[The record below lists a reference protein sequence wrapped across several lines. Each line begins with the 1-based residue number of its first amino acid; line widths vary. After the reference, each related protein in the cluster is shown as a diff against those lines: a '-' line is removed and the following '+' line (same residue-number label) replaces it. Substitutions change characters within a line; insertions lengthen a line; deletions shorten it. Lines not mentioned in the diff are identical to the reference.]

1 LTPQQISQRR
11 ENDRRRYRT
20 RQIIRAAQE
29 LAALQS
35 YSNHPNSADLLY
47 TCGQLDF
54 KCSKC
59 GAFHFEKETHD
70 ASNAFSS
77 CCQSGKVVLPEL
89 KFHDDIKHLMT
100 GVHEHSQNFMT
111 NILQFNNS
119 LAFAS
124 MGANIAPPPG
134 HGPYC
139 YRIHGQFYHQT
150 GDVGNSS
157 NGITKY
163 AKLYVLDSNQVLAHR
178 LSHAANADCNPD
190 LMRSLCQIDTDINAI
205 AKSYRM
211 LSEVINS
218 VQESSGDV
226 TAVRM
231 FIPSDPSKDKR
242 RYNAPV
248 SNEIAVVFDTADGAP
263 PWDRDIKIHNKDGV
277 DREHINL
284 MHPMLDS
291 YTYPVFFPYGCLGW
305 DKDLKHTGTNGG
317 RCKTVTQLQYYA
329 YRLAIREKFN
339 PILNGCKLTQMFIV
353 DSYCNVEASRLKFA
367 AQNQS
372 KLRVESYVNL

>member
-1 LTPQQISQRR
+1 
-11 ENDRRRYRT
+11 
-20 RQIIRAAQE
+20 
-29 LAALQS
+29 
-35 YSNHPNSADLLY
+35 
-47 TCGQLDF
+47 
-54 KCSKC
+54 
-59 GAFHFEKETHD
+59 
-70 ASNAFSS
+70 
-77 CCQSGKVVLPEL
+77 
-89 KFHDDIKHLMT
+89 MT

-339 PILNGCKLTQMFIV
+339 PILNGGKLTQMFIV
-353 DSYCNVEASRLKFA
+353 DSYCKVEASRLKFA

-372 KLRVESYVNL
+372 KLRVESYANL